1 MKQKQ
6 KPQTIELKTGLTCK
20 IDKNGRVHVFNTK
33 EMQPEPKT
41 KEGVYLALFFILTYY
56 IYLNQNNLNLP
67 L

>member
-41 KEGVYLALFFILTYY
+41 KEGVYLALFFISTYY

>member
-33 EMQPEPKT
+33 ELQPQAESKR
-41 KEGVYLALFFILTYY
+41 GRLLSLIFYSINC
-56 IYLNQNNLNLP
+56 IYLNKNNLILP

>member
-41 KEGVYLALFFILTYY
+41 REGIYLAIFFILLTTF
-56 IYLNQNNLNLP
+56 ILIKTI
-67 L
+67 

>member
-33 EMQPEPKT
+33 RCNPNPKQ
-41 KEGVYLALFFILTYY
+41 KRGFI
-56 IYLNQNNLNLP
+56 
-67 L
+67 